1 MHESNIY
8 NIYVIGLADKA
19 SSGSIAFDVMGPA
32 PCTAHIKV
40 PGINIV
46 LKSMHLWIFYMI
58 IIICDGRSKF
68 FMQTIADNELI
79 RIIFYKTLK
88 HVCL

>member
-32 PCTAHIKV
+32 PCTHEGSRYKYCLE
-40 PGINIV
+40 INA
-46 LKSMHLWIFYMI
+46 
-58 IIICDGRSKF
+58 
-68 FMQTIADNELI
+68 FMDLLHDYNYLRRAI
-79 RIIFYKTLK
+79 
-88 HVCL
+88 